1 MGRLKVIGRGRHLGT
16 AVLTC
21 VAAGAMAIGGPL
33 LQVQP
38 AAAAGT
44 IPAGVQD
51 WPTHNHDALHS
62 GVSSETTLS
71 TATTF
76 KLNWSQDTGDQS
88 FTSPAVVFNTTL
100 NESLVYSGNMD
111 GYFTA

>member
-1 MGRLKVIGRGRHLGT
+1 MGRMKVIGRGKHLGT

-21 VAAGAMAIGGPL
+21 VAAGAMAIGVPL

-38 AAAAGT
+38 AAASGT
-44 IPAGVQD
+44 IPAGTQD

-71 TATTF
+71 TASTF
-76 KLNWSQDTGDQS
+76 KLD
-88 FTSPAVVFNTTL
+88 
-100 NESLVYSGNMD
+100 
-111 GYFTA
+111 